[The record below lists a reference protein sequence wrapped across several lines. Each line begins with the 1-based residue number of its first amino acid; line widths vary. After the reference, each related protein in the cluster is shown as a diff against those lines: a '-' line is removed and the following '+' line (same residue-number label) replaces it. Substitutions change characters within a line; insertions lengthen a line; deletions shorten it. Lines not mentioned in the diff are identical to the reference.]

1 MAARKTQV
9 TTPRHARMASVEGP
23 SLFGVQPP
31 EPAAALV
38 WVQVDKYHQRAGSY
52 FVSGQRVMGVLRYVA
67 AYKPGQESG
76 ERLGVFTT
84 PAAARECC
92 EGHSIKERT

>member
-1 MAARKTQV
+1 M
-9 TTPRHARMASVEGP
+9 
-23 SLFGVQPP
+23 
-31 EPAAALV
+31 
-38 WVQVDKYHQRAGSY
+38 
-52 FVSGQRVMGVLRYVA
+52 SGQRVMGVLRYVA